1 MINHMKIQQNIENEY
16 DISVFKIKKEYEA
29 QQLNEFYNQENE
41 DKKDK
46 LQKIRDNYY
55 LQKIISI
62 KKMKEKVN
70 D

>member
-1 MINHMKIQQNIENEY
+1 MINHMKIQQNIEN
-16 DISVFKIKKEYEA
+16 DYEA

-46 LQKIRDNYY
+46 LQKIRNNYY

-62 KKMKEKVN
+62 KKMKEKVH

>member
-1 MINHMKIQQNIENEY
+1 MISHIKIQQNIEN
-16 DISVFKIKKEYEA
+16 EYEA

-46 LQKIRDNYY
+46 LQKIRNNYY

>member
-1 MINHMKIQQNIENEY
+1 MINHMKIQQNIEN
-16 DISVFKIKKEYEA
+16 EYEA

-46 LQKIRDNYY
+46 LQKIRNNYY
-55 LQKIISI
+55 LQKTISI
-62 KKMKEKVN
+62 KKMKEKVH

>member
-1 MINHMKIQQNIENEY
+1 MISHIKIQQNIEN
-16 DISVFKIKKEYEA
+16 EYEA

-46 LQKIRDNYY
+46 LQKIRNNYY

-62 KKMKEKVN
+62 KKMKEKIH

>member
-1 MINHMKIQQNIENEY
+1 MINHMKIQQNIEN
-16 DISVFKIKKEYEA
+16 EYEA

-46 LQKIRDNYY
+46 LQKIRNNYY

-62 KKMKEKVN
+62 KKMKEKIH

>member
-1 MINHMKIQQNIENEY
+1 MINHMKIQQNIEN
-16 DISVFKIKKEYEA
+16 EYEA

-46 LQKIRDNYY
+46 LQKIRNNYY

-62 KKMKEKVN
+62 KKMKEKVH

>member
-1 MINHMKIQQNIENEY
+1 MISHIKIQQNIEN
-16 DISVFKIKKEYEA
+16 EYEA

-41 DKKDK
+41 EKKEK

-62 KKMKEKVN
+62 KKMKEKIH

>member
-1 MINHMKIQQNIENEY
+1 MINHMKIQQNIEN
-16 DISVFKIKKEYEA
+16 EYEA

-46 LQKIRDNYY
+46 LQKIRNNYY
-55 LQKIISI
+55 LQKIISN
-62 KKMKEKVN
+62 KKMKEKVH

>member
-1 MINHMKIQQNIENEY
+1 MINHMKIQQNIEN
-16 DISVFKIKKEYEA
+16 DYEA

-46 LQKIRDNYY
+46 LQKIRNNYY

>member
-1 MINHMKIQQNIENEY
+1 MINHMKIQQNIEN
-16 DISVFKIKKEYEA
+16 EYEA

-41 DKKDK
+41 DKKNK
-46 LQKIRDNYY
+46 LQKIRNNYY

>member
-1 MINHMKIQQNIENEY
+1 MINHMKIQQNIEN
-16 DISVFKIKKEYEA
+16 EYEA

-46 LQKIRDNYY
+46 LQKIRNNYY

>member
-1 MINHMKIQQNIENEY
+1 MINHMKIQQNIEN
-16 DISVFKIKKEYEA
+16 EYEA

>member
-1 MINHMKIQQNIENEY
+1 MINHMKIQQNIEN
-16 DISVFKIKKEYEA
+16 EYEA

-41 DKKDK
+41 DKKNK
-46 LQKIRDNYY
+46 

>member
-1 MINHMKIQQNIENEY
+1 MINHMKIQQNIEN
-16 DISVFKIKKEYEA
+16 EYEA

-46 LQKIRDNYY
+46 LQKIRNNYY

-62 KKMKEKVN
+62 KKMKEKIN

>member
-1 MINHMKIQQNIENEY
+1 MINHMKIQQNIEN
-16 DISVFKIKKEYEA
+16 DYEA

-46 LQKIRDNYY
+46 LQKIRNNYY
-55 LQKIISI
+55 LQKTISI
-62 KKMKEKVN
+62 KKMKEKVH